1 MSPIYWGKYAPEM
14 KTALEGLDFM
24 GKPVRIICTHEGSG
38 LSGMPSDVRRMCK
51 GADVDN
57 KGLAI
62 KGSQAKNS
70 KKTVADWL

>member
-1 MSPIYWGKYAPEM
+1 ME
-14 KTALEGLDFM
+14 TALEGLDFI
-24 GKPVRIICTHEGSG
+24 GKRVRIICTHEGSG

-62 KGSQAKNS
+62 KGSQAKDS
-70 KKTVADWL
+70 KKTVERWL